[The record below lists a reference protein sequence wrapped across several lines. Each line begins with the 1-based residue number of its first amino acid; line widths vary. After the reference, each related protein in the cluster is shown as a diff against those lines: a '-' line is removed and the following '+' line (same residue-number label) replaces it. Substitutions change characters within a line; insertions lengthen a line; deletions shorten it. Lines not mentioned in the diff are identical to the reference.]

1 MDFFDLCNKIPNIG
15 ILLFYLI
22 FIVIIPYFLVY
33 SGSLNVLKFY
43 MPIIVALAHLLTRL
57 DEKKNIFKGLY
68 ELNPKEFVPFLSSNF
83 INIFALFGILWQ
95 SIEYSRKTN
104 LTKGVIY
111 GILLFIIAL
120 PFSRAG
126 LKFILDNIDTYVKE
140 KTDVEFKFN
149 WHLLVFG
156 LIYII
161 FILGLQVI
169 FSMIVS
175 VGIEQKNKISN
186 NNNKL
191 NKNFEKIEKELHEL
205 DKNQVNNFLKKHTLS
220 NIRNFNKRLA

>member
-43 MPIIVALAHLLTRL
+43 MPIIVAFAHLLTRI
-57 DEKKNIFKGLY
+57 DDKKQIFKGLY

-83 INIFALFGILWQ
+83 INIFALFGVLWQ

-120 PFSRAG
+120 PFSRVG

-140 KTDVEFKFN
+140 KTDVDFKFN
-149 WHLLVFG
+149 WHLLVCG
-156 LIYII
+156 LIYIV
-161 FILGLQVI
+161 FILGLQVV
-169 FSMIVS
+169 FSMIVK
-175 VGIEQKNKISN
+175 VGIEEKEN
-186 NNNKL
+186 NNNL
-191 NKNFEKIEKELHEL
+191 NKNFEKTEKELNKL